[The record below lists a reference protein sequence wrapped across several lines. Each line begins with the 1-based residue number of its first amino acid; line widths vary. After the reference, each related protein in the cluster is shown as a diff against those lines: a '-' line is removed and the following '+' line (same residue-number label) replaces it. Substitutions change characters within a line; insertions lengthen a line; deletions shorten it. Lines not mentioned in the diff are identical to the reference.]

1 LDNVIKIDYWD
12 IDAMADAIHGL
23 ISYPAFHRELKVEG
37 VEEMKGITWEKA
49 GRKVIDIYEKVIKK

>member
-1 LDNVIKIDYWD
+1 
-12 IDAMADAIHGL
+12 
-23 ISYPAFHRELKVEG
+23 VEG

>member
-1 LDNVIKIDYWD
+1 
-12 IDAMADAIHGL
+12 MADAIHGL